1 MNRFLYPILGLV
13 LLIATVA
20 QVSAN
25 RAKVTTP
32 PGAAVPH
39 GENNSVVAEGRLVS
53 YPDAQVTVGSDAA
66 GTIDR
71 LAVHEKDV
79 VHRGD
84 VIAVIPSDVKAGD
97 AECEP
102 ANALANNKREH

>member
-1 MNRFLYPILGLV
+1 MTRFLYPVLGLV

-25 RAKVTTP
+25 RTKTLP
-32 PGAAVPH
+32 PPTHASMIESA
-39 GENNSVVAEGRLVS
+39 SSIVAEGRLVS
-53 YPDAQVTVGSDAA
+53 YPDAEVTVGSDAA

-84 VIAVIPSDVKAGD
+84 VIAVIRADDTRAALREARARV
-97 AECEP
+97 AE
-102 ANALANNKREH
+102 A